1 MVTRSIMTSCFYS
14 MFINTG
20 LMLMI
25 TNANF
30 ENTVLSFIPIRRDF
44 NDFTPDWYRVI
55 GASMQTTML
64 IAAFMPYFSFGIA
77 FTLKRLTIIKDRGLF
92 SKKLKTKMLTL

>member
-1 MVTRSIMTSCFYS
+1 MVSRSIMTSCFYS
-14 MFINTG
+14 IFINTG

-30 ENTVLSFIPIRRDF
+30 ENTILSFIPIKREF

-55 GASMQTTML
+55 GSSLQTTML
-64 IAAFMPYFSFGIA
+64 IAAFMPYFTMMIA
-77 FTLKRLTIIKDRGLF
+77 YALKRFAIIKDRGLCT
-92 SKKLKTKMLTL
+92 KGLKTKMLTL